1 MGNEIFSVEEQN
13 NQNNNLIQKNIYNET
28 PKIKLNDK
36 IFNTNKDCHYSLSNI
51 MEEYIKI
58 PIFETK
64 NYKCLKPEEIL
75 LSKENIIDIKNK
87 NLTTTNQNEKKH
99 IKEKKSYGLNST
111 LNTTTSVV
119 DIDSPEFNYMQEEI
133 KYNSEAG
140 SLFKDIREI
149 YKFKDLLGSGHF
161 GTVRTAY
168 RRYEKPPHKLYA
180 VKSISKKHLSEKDL
194 KDLTR
199 EVDIISSLDHPNV
212 IKFYETYHDQFYF
225 HIVTELCRG
234 KDLLGKLLE
243 NNGRLSEKKCA
254 IIIMKILHAISYCH
268 SRGITHRDLKPENI
282 IFESKDE
289 DSELKLIDFGLS
301 RKYFMNEKMHTIL
314 GTPYYVAPD
323 VLKGNYDE
331 KCDIWSIGTIT
342 YLLLCG
348 EPPFKG
354 NSNNEIFKK
363 ILYNEI
369 NFSNYGWRGVS
380 EDAKNF
386 IKYCC
391 IKEPNKRP
399 TAQEALSHKWF
410 NCLLSTVH
418 SNEFIDKN
426 ILENLKKFK
435 PMHKFTKLVMKY
447 LINTL
452 GHKELKPYK
461 RAFYAFDFSHSG
473 SINVDE
479 IKKGFK
485 LDGEEISDEKIKN
498 IMYASDDPNRQS
510 LDYSEFI
517 LCCLDLKKI
526 VNKDKID
533 NAFHYFDVDNNGVID
548 VNDLKT
554 CMLRFGKKV
563 VEDECIAQTIIK
575 FTNNSNLIEINYKQF
590 LEIFKEIINV
600 NDFIIN

>member
-1 MGNEIFSVEEQN
+1 MGNDIFKIDEQN
-13 NQNNNLIQKNIYNET
+13 NQNNNLKSIKGDC
-28 PKIKLNDK
+28 PKIKLNEK
-36 IFNTNKDCHYSLSNI
+36 IFNNYDLNNVLKEYMKISIFDTN
-51 MEEYIKI
+51 
-58 PIFETK
+58 
-64 NYKCLKPEEIL
+64 NYKSLKPEDIL
-75 LSKENIIDIKNK
+75 LTKEKTTNSKNK
-87 NLTTTNQNEKKH
+87 YIINNINLNEKKE
-99 IKEKKSYGLNST
+99 IKETKSNGLNST
-111 LNTTTSVV
+111 LNTTTSAIE
-119 DIDSPEFNYMQEEI
+119 DISEFNYIQEEI

-180 VKSISKKHLSEKDL
+180 VKSMSKKHLSEKDL
-194 KDLTR
+194 KDLTK
-199 EVDIISSLDHPNV
+199 EVDIISSLDHPSV

-243 NNGRLSEKKCA
+243 NGGRLSEKKCA

-282 IFESKDE
+282 IFESKEE
-289 DSELKLIDFGLS
+289 DSELKIIDFGLS

-369 NFSNYGWRGVS
+369 SFSNYGWRGVS
-380 EDAKNF
+380 EDAKSF
-386 IKYCC
+386 IKYCL

-426 ILENLKKFK
+426 IIENIKNFK
-435 PMHKFTKLVMKY
+435 PMHKFNKLVIKY
-447 LINTL
+447 VINTL

-461 RAFYAFDFSHSG
+461 RAFYAFDFSHTG
-473 SINVDE
+473 SITIDE
-479 IKKGFK
+479 IKKGFE
-485 LDGEEISDEKIKN
+485 LNRESLSDEQIKN
-498 IMYASDDPNRQS
+498 IMCASDDPNRKS

-526 VNKDKID
+526 INKDKIE
-533 NAFHYFDVDNNGVID
+533 NAFHYFDADNNGVID
-548 VNDLKT
+548 INDLKT

-563 VEDECIAQTIIK
+563 VEDECIMKTISK
-575 FTNNSNLIEINYKQF
+575 FTNNENEKVIDFKRF
-590 LEIFKEIINV
+590 LEIFKEIIN
-600 NDFIIN
+600 INEFNIN